1 MPESIAF
8 RTSNAREAINAR
20 ICKMK
25 WKTTIINIMAMI
37 NDKSISGDKQTN
49 RNENEM
55 KLLTKRR
62 GLSGNNFTTRF
73 VGEKSRNV
81 VNLRTKSAG
90 SNKNFFKN

>member
-1 MPESIAF
+1 
-8 RTSNAREAINAR
+8 
-20 ICKMK
+20 
-25 WKTTIINIMAMI
+25 MAMI

-73 VGEKSRNV
+73 VGEKIEKCREF
-81 VNLRTKSAG
+81 T
-90 SNKNFFKN
+90 NKICRLK